1 MKLLKFILQ
10 HKWQLLSLAA
20 VIIFQG
26 KIVVWITEY
35 ICPLTRYVEKDSW
48 VVLFTILA
56 TVMILY
62 AISYRRI
69 MDEREK
75 LVSRYW
81 TIIWLLL
88 VYLFFRID
96 DYFEYYGI
104 GNSH

>member
-1 MKLLKFILQ
+1 MKLLKIISQ

-35 ICPLTRYVEKDSW
+35 ICPITRYVEKDSW

-69 MDEREK
+69 MDER
-75 LVSRYW
+75 
-81 TIIWLLL
+81 
-88 VYLFFRID
+88 
-96 DYFEYYGI
+96 
-104 GNSH
+104 